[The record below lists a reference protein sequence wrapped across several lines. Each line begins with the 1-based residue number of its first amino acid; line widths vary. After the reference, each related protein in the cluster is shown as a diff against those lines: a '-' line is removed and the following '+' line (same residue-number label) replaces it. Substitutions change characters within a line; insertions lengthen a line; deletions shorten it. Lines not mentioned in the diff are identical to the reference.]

1 MSGFRLAGE
10 RFLGSIVVGSVYK
23 AVSHPA
29 PIVID
34 ESCPRRSIEMAS
46 KVPCDTLDS
55 RNFGPI
61 QGAKELAHMVFNS
74 NIPFCGFKL
83 FDTRK

>member
-1 MSGFRLAGE
+1 VVGE
-10 RFLGSIVVGSVYK
+10 RLLGAIVVGSVYK

-46 KVPCDTLDS
+46 KVPCDTLYS
-55 RNFGPI
+55 LAILVQFKVPKNLPI
-61 QGAKELAHMVFNS
+61 WCSIAIFHFTAL
-74 NIPFCGFKL
+74 KL